1 MACTSPRFSQIAPDP
16 SMLHDFS
23 ASSMHTILLKGREK
37 PVRRRMGVSSLRWQ
51 LRTDSTELMILEP
64 CLAQSSMM
72 PRACSDRA
80 ILKTYEGLVM
90 EAANPSALMLLTLD
104 TSLDSSARVASR
116 IAASSLTLPGEK
128 ICSRYMPST
137 VVDFIFRP
145 SLEQKLPP
153 LLSPPGNRC
162 RLSCPPG
169 ARKSG
174 GPRLQGGQEI
184 GEVHQIEAAVPYQ
197 SGRKHRG

>member
-1 MACTSPRFSQIAPDP
+1 
-16 SMLHDFS
+16 
-23 ASSMHTILLKGREK
+23 MHTIRLKGREK

-90 EAANPSALMLLTLD
+90 EAANPSALMLLTLG
-104 TSLDSSARVASR
+104 TSLDSSVRVASR

-137 VVDFIFRP
+137 EVDFIFRP

-153 LLSPPGNRC
+153 LLCPLENR
-162 RLSCPPG
+162 RRRSCPPG
-169 ARKSG
+169 VRRSG
-174 GPRLQGGQEI
+174 GLRPRGGQEI
-184 GEVHQIEAAVPYQ
+184 GEVRQIEAAVPYQ